1 MNDLAKAYGGAL
13 YELAREEQLE
23 ELLLGQLDTVD
34 AVFRENPEYLRLMD
48 SRALPKA
55 ERLALLDTAFAGK
68 VHPYLVNFM

>member
-34 AVFRENPEYLRLMD
+34 AVFRENP
-48 SRALPKA
+48 
-55 ERLALLDTAFAGK
+55 
-68 VHPYLVNFM
+68 